1 MKIYYRVSNNSYNK
15 IKLENATKEYCLSNF
30 LSVFSPDEHE
40 INIIADNVTDLGL
53 IDFLENIKNIKLEHT
68 NLNNAQSFKYVFE
81 KSLQSNLNDIVY
93 FVEDDYLH
101 LPLSPIAIE
110 EGIKISDYI
119 TLYDHPDKYINR
131 SAGGD
136 NPFIED
142 GGEITRV
149 VKTNS
154 SHWKLTNSTTMT
166 FASTVSTLIDDKD
179 TWLKHLQT
187 AHPNDFIAFLELRE
201 KGRTL
206 LSPLPGLSTHCE
218 IKYLSPFTN
227 WQTI

>member
-15 IKLENATKEYCLSNF
+15 IKLEKATKEYCLSNF
-30 LSVFSPDEHE
+30 LSIFSPLNHD
-40 INIIADNVTDLGL
+40 INIIADNVTDKEL
-53 IDFLENIKNIKLEHT
+53 IKFLENLKNIKLEHT
-68 NLNNAQSFKYVFE
+68 SLNNAQSFKYVFE
-81 KSLQSNLNDIVY
+81 KSLELNSDEVVY
-93 FVEDDYLH
+93 FIEDDYLH
-101 LPLSPIAIE
+101 LPLSPLAIL
-110 EGIKISDYI
+110 EGIEISDYI
-119 TLYDHPDKYINR
+119 TLYDHPDKYIDRNK
-131 SAGGD
+131 GGD

-149 VKTNS
+149 VKTDS
-154 SHWKLTNSTTMT
+154 THWKLTNSTTMT
-166 FASTVSTLIDDKD
+166 FASRVSTLIQDKD

-218 IKYLSPFTN
+218 IKYLSPFIKWN
-227 WQTI
+227 EI